1 MENKMETEVYTSSGN
16 IFADLELP
24 DADEQF
30 AKAELAAAIRRLI
43 RERGLTQTRAAQV
56 LGTTQARVSD
66 LYNGKIARM
75 TYDRLLGFLNALDCD
90 VQITLK
96 PRREDALPSHGK
108 TLVTT

>member
-1 MENKMETEVYTSSGN
+1 MEIQDVYTSGGN

-24 DADEQF
+24 DADEQL

-56 LGTTQARVSD
+56 LGTTQARISD

-90 VQITLK
+90 VQITVT
-96 PRREDALPSHGK
+96 PRPKAEASAHGK